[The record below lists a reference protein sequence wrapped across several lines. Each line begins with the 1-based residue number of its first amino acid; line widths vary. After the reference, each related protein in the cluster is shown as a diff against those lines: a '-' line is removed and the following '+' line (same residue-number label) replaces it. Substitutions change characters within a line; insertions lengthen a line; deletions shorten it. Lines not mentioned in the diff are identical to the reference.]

1 MTIEAKLDTII
12 ELLRIIVPQRDAPL
26 PEPPAAEPKKARAA
40 KPAGSAA
47 PGAVNPPQVGTAV
60 NPPQVGTA
68 TLDDVRVALVA
79 LSTRTGS
86 KAKSTEILEKYTPNL
101 PHVTGSLKAED
112 YSAVVAA
119 CQSAG

>member
-12 ELLRIIVPQRDAPL
+12 ELLRIIVPRLAAPP
-26 PEPPAAEPKKARAA
+26 PEPPAPEPKKARAA
-40 KPAGSAA
+40 KPAASAA
-47 PGAVNPPQVGTAV
+47 PAAVNPAQI
-60 NPPQVGTA
+60 GTA

-86 KAKSTEILEKYTPNL
+86 KAKSTEILERYTPNL

>member
-12 ELLRIIVPQRDAPL
+12 ELLRIIVPQRDAPP

-40 KPAGSAA
+40 KPAASAA
-47 PGAVNPPQVGTAV
+47 PAAVNQAP
-60 NPPQVGTA
+60 VGTA

>member
-12 ELLRIIVPQRDAPL
+12 ELLRIIVPRLAAPP
-26 PEPPAAEPKKARAA
+26 PEPPAPEPKKARAA
-40 KPAGSAA
+40 KPAASAA
-47 PGAVNPPQVGTAV
+47 PAAVNQA
-60 NPPQVGTA
+60 QVGTA

>member
-12 ELLRIIVPQRDAPL
+12 ELLRIIVPRLAAPP
-26 PEPPAAEPKKARAA
+26 PEPPAPEPKKARAA
-40 KPAGSAA
+40 KPAASAA
-47 PGAVNPPQVGTAV
+47 PAAVNQAP
-60 NPPQVGTA
+60 VGTA

>member
-1 MTIEAKLDTII
+1 VTIEAKLDTII
-12 ELLRIIVPQRDAPL
+12 ELLRIIVPKPAAAPP
-26 PEPPAAEPKKARAA
+26 PEPPAPEPKKARAA
-40 KPAGSAA
+40 KPAASAA
-47 PGAVNPPQVGTAV
+47 PAAVNQAPDDCPPRI
-60 NPPQVGTA
+60 GTA

>member
-12 ELLRIIVPQRDAPL
+12 ELLRIIVPKPAAVPL
-26 PEPPAAEPKKARAA
+26 PEPPAAEPKKARAV
-40 KPAGSAA
+40 KPAASAA
-47 PGAVNPPQVGTAV
+47 AAPAAVNQA
-60 NPPQVGTA
+60 QVGTA

>member
-12 ELLRIIVPQRDAPL
+12 ELLRIIVPQRDAPP

-40 KPAGSAA
+40 KPAASAA
-47 PGAVNPPQVGTAV
+47 PAAV

-86 KAKSTEILEKYTPNL
+86 KAKSTEILEKYTLNL

>member
-12 ELLRIIVPQRDAPL
+12 ELLRIIVPRLAAPP
-26 PEPPAAEPKKARAA
+26 PEPPAPEPKKARAA
-40 KPAGSAA
+40 KPAASVDGQNLAA
-47 PGAVNPPQVGTAV
+47 PAAVNPPQI
-60 NPPQVGTA
+60 GTA

-86 KAKSTEILEKYTPNL
+86 KAKSTEILEKYTLNL

>member
-12 ELLRIIVPQRDAPL
+12 ELLRIIVPRLAAPP
-26 PEPPAAEPKKARAA
+26 PEPPAPEPKKARAA
-40 KPAGSAA
+40 KPAASAA
-47 PGAVNPPQVGTAV
+47 PAAVNPPQI
-60 NPPQVGTA
+60 GTA

>member
-1 MTIEAKLDTII
+1 MTIEAKLYTII
-12 ELLRIIVPQRDAPL
+12 ELLRIIVPKPAAVPL

-40 KPAGSAA
+40 KPAASAA
-47 PGAVNPPQVGTAV
+47 PAAVNPPQI
-60 NPPQVGTA
+60 GTA

-86 KAKSTEILEKYTPNL
+86 KAKSTEILEKYTLNL

>member
-1 MTIEAKLDTII
+1 MPKPAA
-12 ELLRIIVPQRDAPL
+12 VPL

-40 KPAGSAA
+40 KPAASAA
-47 PGAVNPPQVGTAV
+47 PAAVNQAP
-60 NPPQVGTA
+60 VGTA

>member
-12 ELLRIIVPQRDAPL
+12 ELLRIIVPKPAAVPL

-40 KPAGSAA
+40 KPAASAA
-47 PGAVNPPQVGTAV
+47 PAAVNPAQI
-60 NPPQVGTA
+60 GTA

-86 KAKSTEILEKYTPNL
+86 KAKSTEILERYTPNL

>member
-12 ELLRIIVPQRDAPL
+12 ELLRIIVPKPAAAPP

-40 KPAGSAA
+40 KPAASAA
-47 PGAVNPPQVGTAV
+47 PAAV

>member
-12 ELLRIIVPQRDAPL
+12 ELLRIIVPKPAAVPL

-40 KPAGSAA
+40 KPAASAA
-47 PGAVNPPQVGTAV
+47 PAAVNPAQI
-60 NPPQVGTA
+60 GTA

-86 KAKSTEILEKYTPNL
+86 KAKSTEILERYTPNL

-112 YSAVVAA
+112 YSAVIAA